1 MVPKL
6 KVLAALRPEAIVAVE
21 RALGEYAEILPVYTY
36 ESGLA
41 ELRSRPDLDL
51 ILCGI
56 YFGQTRMFDLLR
68 VARRDFPG
76 VPFVCCRIG
85 DTEIPQVT
93 VEAVGIA
100 AKSMGAAAFVNLPV
114 LRTADSDPEFRSL
127 VLANARRRRA

>member
-1 MVPKL
+1 MFRKQ

-21 RALGEYAEILPVYTY
+21 RALGEYAEILPVYTF
-36 ESGLA
+36 EDAVTL
-41 ELRSRPDLDL
+41 LRSRVEIDV

-68 VARRDFPG
+68 VARQEFPEI
-76 VPFVCCRIG
+76 PFVCCRIG

-100 AKSMGAAAFVNLPV
+100 AKSMGAAGFINLPL
-114 LRTADSDPEFRSL
+114 LRTADTDLEFRSH
-127 VLANARRRRA
+127 VLAHTRGKP

>member
-1 MVPKL
+1 MMNKQ

-21 RALGEYAEILPVYTY
+21 RALGEYAVILPIYTF
-36 ESGLA
+36 EDAVTL
-41 ELRSRPDLDL
+41 LRSGAEIDL

-68 VARRDFPG
+68 VARQEFPQ

-93 VEAVGIA
+93 VEAVAIA
-100 AKSMGAAAFVNLPV
+100 AQSMGAAGFINLPL
-114 LRTADSDPEFRSL
+114 LRTADADLEFRSM
-127 VLANARRRRA
+127 VLSHARRRQ

>member
-1 MVPKL
+1 MSKH

-21 RALGEYAEILPVYTY
+21 RALGEYAAILPAYT
-36 ESGLA
+36 LDDA
-41 ELRSRPDLDL
+41 LTLLRSRAEVDL

-68 VARRDFPG
+68 VARQEFPQL
-76 VPFVCCRIG
+76 PFVCCRIG

-100 AKSMGAAAFVNLPV
+100 AQSMGAAGFINLPL
-114 LRTADSDPEFRSL
+114 LRTADADPEFRSL
-127 VLANARRRRA
+127 VLSHVRRRQ